1 MKVGVWKRA
10 AASMLAAAL
19 VFTGMD
25 VSGLAVVQ
33 AEETNLF
40 TDGDFGDDGSSFW
53 SDDRTISRM
62 QRGRRRIRLI
72 TTSGPQM
79 ERTAV
84 WESILRQTA
93 VSACM
98 RRSTR
103 LLREITS

>member
-1 MKVGVWKRA
+1 MKVGAWKRA

-40 TDGDFGDDGSSFW
+40 TDGDFGDDGSVSGQM
-53 SDDRTISRM
+53 TGHGISRM

-72 TTSGPQM
+72 TTSGPQ
-79 ERTAV
+79 RNG
-84 WESILRQTA
+84 Q
-93 VSACM
+93 
-98 RRSTR
+98 RSGNQF
-103 LLREITS
+103 